1 MAINCHFWVV
11 DGWEKVYNRYFG
23 CRIWFCTQKYPPTRR
38 LGSYAVNLRKWPK
51 SQKCQ
56 KLLYLA
62 NLMCL
67 MPGKVYITIIW
78 DAEFDLHAEI
88 PSEASIGVLCWKFV
102 KMVKIQQMWINAIH
116 IGRLVIGCSL
126 EYKSRLPWEWARTQY
141 MRCAQASWVRA

>member
-1 MAINCHFWVV
+1 MAINCHFGVV

-78 DAEFDLHAEI
+78 DAEFDFARRNTLRGVDWGLMLKICENGQNPANVNKCH
-88 PSEASIGVLCWKFV
+88 PYWASSDWVFLR
-102 KMVKIQQMWINAIH
+102 IQ
-116 IGRLVIGCSL
+116 VTFT
-126 EYKSRLPWEWARTQY
+126 WEWARTQY